1 MVKNR
6 SSSPAARLRNIASIC
21 FALDTLDRKLP
32 AFVFSPQA
40 GYRLPPEATIRI
52 KAQMMLRHKEF
63 DSVFRKLGNTFE
75 LRTGA
80 GPTAIA
86 KFWRCLLSFS
96 DPGTVEMIGSAMALS

>member
-1 MVKNR
+1 
-6 SSSPAARLRNIASIC
+6 
-21 FALDTLDRKLP
+21 
-32 AFVFSPQA
+32 
-40 GYRLPPEATIRI
+40 
-52 KAQMMLRHKEF
+52 MMLSHKEF